1 MMGGRSTASIH
12 DRGCGVHLAAADV
25 WATTFATRPRDHPRA
40 NRRHHGPGPDRWG
53 GTVNRYSLTTMI
65 DNRYRTRWENRMPN
79 DDVLVEVGVSTSQ
92 PTQSTRDRKQDAM
105 VFLQGVLATG
115 PAAATDIEA
124 RARAAGLLSDR
135 QDISHAKRFKHA
147 KAALGIASIRQGFGR
162 NGEWAWVLPPPAEVP
177 APQAEGQL
185 STTSPVINAEPKV
198 SVIYGGAV
206 SSAEPNYPKMSSAI
220 EPANGLPYEFRDVV
234 GVPRNWLEGVP
245 RLQGHRNP
253 RDVPPHRW
261 RQIVTDCY
269 RFIVSGEGW
278 AQRAADLGWDALAL
292 FGCHRT
298 IPLMYLGCAGLLWF
312 VDGGRIV
319 RLHADWAEIA
329 ANGRSRTHH
338 RRRAVVTLPWLLR

>member
-1 MMGGRSTASIH
+1 M
-12 DRGCGVHLAAADV
+12 
-25 WATTFATRPRDHPRA
+25 
-40 NRRHHGPGPDRWG
+40 
-53 GTVNRYSLTTMI
+53 
-65 DNRYRTRWENRMPN
+65 
-79 DDVLVEVGVSTSQ
+79 
-92 PTQSTRDRKQDAM
+92 
-105 VFLQGVLATG
+105 G
-115 PAAATDIEA
+115 PAAVTEIEA

-162 NGEWAWVLPPPAEVP
+162 DGEWAWALPPPAEVP
-177 APQAEGQL
+177 VPQAEGQL
-185 STTSPVINAEPKV
+185 STKSPVINAEPEV

-220 EPANGLPYEFRDVV
+220 EPANGMPYEFRDVV
-234 GVPRNWLEGVP
+234 GVPRSWLEGVA

-261 RQIVTDCY
+261 RQIVDDCY
-269 RFIVSGEGW
+269 RFIISAEGW

-298 IPLMYLGCAGLLWF
+298 NPLMYLGCAGLLWF
-312 VDGGRIV
+312 VNGGRIV

>member
-1 MMGGRSTASIH
+1 MR
-12 DRGCGVHLAAADV
+12 
-25 WATTFATRPRDHPRA
+25 
-40 NRRHHGPGPDRWG
+40 
-53 GTVNRYSLTTMI
+53 
-65 DNRYRTRWENRMPN
+65 N
-79 DDVLVEVGVSTSQ
+79 DDVLAEVGVGELGSCTSR
-92 PTQSTRDRKQDAM
+92 PTQSTRGRKQDAM
-105 VFLQGVLATG
+105 VFLQGVLAAG
-115 PAAATDIEA
+115 PAAVTEIEV

-162 NGEWAWVLPPPAEVP
+162 DGEWAWALPPPAEVP

-185 STTSPVINAEPKV
+185 STKSPVINAEPNV

-206 SSAEPNYPKMSSAI
+206 ASAEPNYPKISSAI
-220 EPANGLPYEFRDVV
+220 GPANGMPYEFRDVV
-234 GVPRNWLEGVP
+234 GVPRSWLEGVA

-261 RQIVTDCY
+261 NEFVTDCY
-269 RFIVSGEGW
+269 RFIISAEGW
-278 AQRAADLGWDALAL
+278 AQRATDLGWDALAL

-298 IPLMYLGCAGLLWF
+298 NPLMYLGCAGLLWF
-312 VDGGRIV
+312 VNGGRIV